1 MVGGSTSPGRLMSPL
16 TRTKPRRRNDSCRSD
31 DRLGRGSPTQHRVVS
46 SAMELNMSELR
57 QYQIVNS
64 KDNIPGLSERIAIEN
79 FQSLGDGWFMYL
91 GGAF

>member
-1 MVGGSTSPGRLMSPL
+1 
-16 TRTKPRRRNDSCRSD
+16 
-31 DRLGRGSPTQHRVVS
+31 
-46 SAMELNMSELR
+46 MSELR